1 MRVFM
6 KGKRRRPVALLKCRG
21 CGQECNG
28 LQGIRGHLR
37 SCPGRKPVALNQQY
51 EPDDS
56 VVQPGTRLVRAPNQ
70 QITLGSRLNADA
82 VEMVLRIYEPVRAS
96 REQLR
101 DSLPIRLS
109 LDSVARANNWPTYD
123 DWFNLGRD
131 VVHLELA
138 TEEILQRAFV
148 SRDQPWALYQ
158 LAIQTR
164 DRWVSWRRE
173 EAHRTRKQRNTEK
186 ADVDERS
193 TGNELEDILTDFGIP
208 ELEANWNRVIE
219 GLRWLT
225 SHTKATL

>member
-1 MRVFM
+1 MNKKNVDGPM
-6 KGKRRRPVALLKCRG
+6 ECDDCGKV
-21 CGQECNG
+21 CNG
-28 LQGIRGHLR
+28 IQGIRGHRR
-37 SCPGRKPVALNQQY
+37 SCPGREPAPVNQINEPRKPVV
-51 EPDDS
+51 EPGQS
-56 VVQPGTRLVRAPNQ
+56 MVGGQNQ
-70 QITLGSRLNADA
+70 QITLGSRLNAEG
-82 VEMVLRIYEPVRAS
+82 VEMVLRIYEPARALREQIRAS
-96 REQLR
+96 
-101 DSLPIRLS
+101 LPVRLS
-109 LDSVARANNWPTYD
+109 FDSVARANNWPTYD
-123 DWFNLGRD
+123 DWLKLGRD

-173 EAHRTRKQRNTEK
+173 EVHRTWKQRNTQR

-208 ELEANWNRVIE
+208 ELEANWSRVIG